1 MYFILENKTSLERER
16 ILTSSSWKG
25 AKHPVEQREQLKGE
39 LIHQVL
45 HEMRMDESKLSI
57 NQVHSVCSQGRDAHL
72 PALLLSKGE
81 GVVAGNTFLNNCT
94 GKRHYGE
101 ERIEEIKTFQ
111 PLPHLFPPWGCVRWD
126 RAVLPCGSHSV
137 TAFTSLPS
145 ISSHTDSCWVKA
157 LYLVTGSLWDFVFNF
172 YIL

>member
-1 MYFILENKTSLERER
+1 M
-16 ILTSSSWKG
+16 
-25 AKHPVEQREQLKGE
+25 EQREQLKGE

-72 PALLLSKGE
+72 PVLLLSKGE

-111 PLPHLFPPWGCVRWD
+111 PLPHLFPP
-126 RAVLPCGSHSV
+126 
-137 TAFTSLPS
+137 
-145 ISSHTDSCWVKA
+145 
-157 LYLVTGSLWDFVFNF
+157 
-172 YIL
+172 